1 VRAEPGELAS
11 RPFDPLGFL
20 RVQIA
25 ALSPGLFALVMATGI
40 ISNAYFFEGPR
51 AVSDALFAINV
62 VAFCW
67 LSVMTVLRLSLFGP
81 TFWADLVDPRQV
93 FGFFTVVAGSS
104 VLGAGMSL
112 RALPAFALA
121 LWLFA
126 LVLWFGLIYLGFGV
140 LALRNRTG
148 GADIVHGGWLIAI
161 VGTEALVILGAIVA
175 PALGEVGRGV
185 FVLIHM
191 LWGVGLGLYGLFIV
205 LFAQR
210 IFFSDVSPDDLTPV
224 LWIVMGAA
232 AITTNA
238 GSTLILTSTGI
249 AFLNSMRPFIDGVTL
264 IVWAWATWWIPLLL
278 LFGVW
283 KHGIRRVPLR
293 YTPLLWGLV
302 FPIGM
307 YSVATAKLSLATD
320 FPTLQVLSRA
330 IMWIALAVWL
340 ATAIGF
346 AVASWRRLR
355 DGTRFDELRPA

>member
-1 VRAEPGELAS
+1 VRAGSGEVAS
-11 RPFDPLGFL
+11 RPFDPFGFL
-20 RVQIA
+20 YVQIA
-25 ALSPGLFALVMATGI
+25 ALSPGSFALVMATGI
-40 ISNAYFFEGPR
+40 ISNACLIEGQR
-51 AVSDALFAINV
+51 VVSDALFALNV

-67 LSVMTVLRLSLFGP
+67 LLIMTALRLILFWP
-81 TFWADLVDPRQV
+81 ALRADLVDPRQV
-93 FGFFTVVAGSS
+93 FGFFTMVAGSC

-112 RALPAFALA
+112 RGFAAVALA
-121 LWLFA
+121 LWVFA
-126 LVLWFGLIYLGFGV
+126 LVLWLGLIYLGFGV

-148 GADIVHGGWLIAI
+148 GADVIHGGWLIAI
-161 VGTEALVILGAIVA
+161 VGTEALVILGTIVA
-175 PALGEVGRGV
+175 PAFGEFGGGV

-191 LWGVGLGLYGLFIV
+191 LWGVGLALYGIFIV

-210 IFFSDVSPDDLTPV
+210 LFFSDVAPKDLTPV

-238 GSTLILTSTGI
+238 GSTLILTASGI

-264 IVWAWATWWIPLLL
+264 IVWAWATWWIPMLL

-283 KHGIRRVPLR
+283 KHGVNRIPLS
-293 YTPLLWGLV
+293 YTPMLWGLV

-307 YSVATAKLSLATD
+307 YSVATVRLSLATD
-320 FPTLQVLSRA
+320 FPTLQVVSRA

-340 ATAIGF
+340 ATAIGL

-355 DGTRFDELRPA
+355 DGTRFDELRAA